1 MTDRGGVFNGP
12 TAFIAGDH
20 GTQHIHIVHQWKPGY
35 RVESFPAEPGRVSA
49 RILAQQPSRLLR
61 AVHQVVP
68 FTGRDDDLEEL
79 ARWRDDEADR
89 LAVRLVHGPGG
100 EGKSRLAA
108 HFAELSRTAGWTVWQ
123 AVVNESG
130 ADPLAT
136 GPAPETGAGILLVV
150 DYAERWATADLRTL
164 LREPLLHRTGVP
176 VRILLLARPAGLW
189 WEGLETWIGDT
200 LDAPAETHP
209 VRPLATAPSAR
220 ADLFRHARDSFAGRL
235 GLPADQADRI
245 DPPGDLDLDEDYAQ
259 ILTVHIAALAAVD
272 ARLRDDKAPDNPAR
286 ASAYLLKRE
295 RAHWSALHHR
305 TPGPLSTTP
314 ETMGR
319 VVLTATL
326 TRQLT
331 RTQGRQA
338 LGGAGLADTAEAA
351 NTLLDDHRS
360 CYPAHPSDPVG
371 AVTVLE
377 PLYPDRL
384 GEDFLGLTI
393 PAGPDAPHP
402 VPDAATDDWAHGAAA
417 RLLLSASPD
426 TEATAPWVRDV
437 LTVLI
442 ETARRWPH
450 VATGE
455 LYPLLR
461 AHPELALRAGGTA
474 LFALAEIDDVPSG
487 LLAAIADL
495 FPTAGNTDLDI
506 GIAAVTARLADHVLA
521 ATDDPR
527 TRARIIDQ
535 LALRLSRVGLRRDA
549 LLAAERATEI
559 WAGPAA
565 ENPAAHAPDLARSLN
580 NLGSL
585 LSQLGR
591 QSEALA
597 AMEQAAE
604 RWNRLAGD
612 DPGTYAPDLAR
623 SLNNLGAVLAELGR
637 RGEALE
643 ATGQAVEIWGRLAAD
658 DPAAHEPNLAL
669 SLHNLG
675 ARLAGVGRPS
685 EALAVTGQAVTILQ
699 RLTAENAAAH
709 EPDLAT
715 SLTDLGVQL
724 SVAERHGEAL
734 AVTEQA
740 ERILAALAART
751 PAAYGFDHA
760 RSLVSLGLRLAEA
773 GRHDEALV
781 ATGRAVE
788 ALGESAVRSPAAHEP
803 DFANS
808 LNNLGEHLW
817 TLGRRDEALSVT
829 EQAVGIL
836 VRLATRNPAAHEP
849 MLALSL
855 NNLGVRLSEA
865 GRPEEALAAA
875 QEAVEIRRRLA
886 TGVPDA
892 HEADLA
898 LSLTVLA
905 LVRAR
910 ESDFAAALDL
920 TAEAAEI
927 YQRRVAAAP
936 GLVPRLLKVL
946 AMQAAALDELG
957 RSRQAD
963 RLRRWTAQHY
973 G

>member
-1 MTDRGGVFNGP
+1 MTDQGGVFHGP

-20 GTQHIHIVHQWKPGY
+20 GIQHVHFVHQWKPAY
-35 RVESFPAEPGRVSA
+35 RVESFPVEPRRVSA

-68 FTGRDDDLEEL
+68 FTGRVDDLAEL
-79 ARWRDDEADR
+79 AGWRDDGSDR

-100 EGKSRLAA
+100 QGKSRLAA
-108 HFAELSRTAGWTVWQ
+108 HFAEISRAAGWTVWQ
-123 AVVNESG
+123 AVANETG
-130 ADPLAT
+130 ADPIAT
-136 GPAPETGAGILLVV
+136 DPVPGTGAGILLVV
-150 DYAERWATADLRTL
+150 DYAERWPTADLRKL
-164 LREPLLHRTGVP
+164 LQEPLLHRAGVP
-176 VRILLLARPAGLW
+176 VRILLLARPAGVW
-189 WEGLETWIGDT
+189 WESLETWIGDA

-209 VRPLATAPSAR
+209 LRPLAGEPAAR
-220 ADLFRHARDSFAGRL
+220 ADLFRHARDSFADHL
-235 GLPADQADRI
+235 GLPADQATRI
-245 DPPGDLDLDEDYAQ
+245 ESPADLDLHDDYAQ
-259 ILTVHIAALAAVD
+259 VLTLHIAALAAVD
-272 ARLRDDKAPDNPAR
+272 AHLRDDKAPDNPAR

-295 RAHWSALHHR
+295 RAHWSALRGR
-305 TPGPLSTTP
+305 TSGPLSTTP

-319 VVLTATL
+319 AVLTATL

-331 RTQGRQA
+331 RAQGRQA
-338 LGGAGLADTAEAA
+338 LGNAGLADTTEAA
-351 NTLLDDHRS
+351 NTVLDDHRS
-360 CYPAHPSDPVG
+360 CYPPPPGDPAR

-384 GEDFLGLTI
+384 GEDFLGLTT
-393 PAGPDAPHP
+393 PAGPETPHP
-402 VPDAATDDWAHGAAA
+402 VPDAATDDWAHGVAE
-417 RLLLSASPD
+417 RLLLRASADPD
-426 TEATAPWVRDV
+426 APAPWARDV

-461 AHPELALRAGGTA
+461 AHPELALQAGGNA
-474 LFALAEIDDVPSG
+474 LFALAEKDDVPAG
-487 LLAAIADL
+487 LLAAVADL
-495 FPTAGNTDLDI
+495 FPTSGHTDLDI

-521 ATDDPR
+521 ATDDPP
-527 TRARIIDQ
+527 TRARVIDH
-535 LALRLSRVGLRRDA
+535 LALRLSRIGLRRDA

-585 LSQLGR
+585 LSQSGR

-604 RWNRLAGD
+604 TWNRLAGD
-612 DPGTYAPDLAR
+612 DPATYAPDLAG

-637 RGEALE
+637 HGEALD

-658 DPAAHEPNLAL
+658 DPAAYEPDLAL

-675 ARLAGVGRPS
+675 ARLAGVGRRS

-699 RLTAENAAAH
+699 RLTAQDAAAH

-724 SVAERHGEAL
+724 SAAGRHGEAL

-740 ERILAALAART
+740 ERILAGLAART

-760 RSLVSLGLRLAEA
+760 RSLTSLGIRLAAA
-773 GRHDEALV
+773 GRHGEALAV
-781 ATGRAVE
+781 TERAVE
-788 ALGESAVRSPAAHEP
+788 ALRDLALRNPAAHEP
-803 DFANS
+803 DFASS
-808 LNNLGEHLW
+808 LSNLGEHLW
-817 TLGRRDEALSVT
+817 TFGRRDEALTVT

-836 VRLATRNPAAHEP
+836 VRLGTRDPAAHEP

-855 NNLGVRLSEA
+855 NNLGVRLSEL
-865 GRPEEALAAA
+865 GRPDEALAAA
-875 QEAVEIRRRLA
+875 REAVEIRRRLA
-886 TGVPDA
+886 TGIPDA

-905 LVRAR
+905 FVRAR
-910 ESDFAAALDL
+910 ESDFAEALAL

-927 YQRRVAAAP
+927 YRRRVGAAP
-936 GLVPRLLKVL
+936 VLVPRLLKVL

-957 RSRQAD
+957 RSREAD
-963 RLRRWTAQHY
+963 QSRRWTAENH